1 MTPNECHQK
10 SPKKKLKKQKRER
23 NVEPY
28 NLSIKNNCGFVKLPN
43 KDDRI

>member
-1 MTPNECHQK
+1 MSVIKNYQK
-10 SPKKKLKKQKRER
+10 IMKKQNGER